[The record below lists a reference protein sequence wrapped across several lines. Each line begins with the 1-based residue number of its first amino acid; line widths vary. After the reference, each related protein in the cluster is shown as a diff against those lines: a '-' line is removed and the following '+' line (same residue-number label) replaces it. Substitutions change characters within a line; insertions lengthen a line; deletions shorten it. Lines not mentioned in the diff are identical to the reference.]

1 MKKPIL
7 ICALLISNIIVFS
20 NIKAQNNLERVYSS
34 LLSANLN
41 HCMDNAKTLYNLTS
55 KNEFSKELVERELNN
70 ITKYVDD
77 ANLNISSMKQ
87 FYSKTE
93 LKQINKYIESID
105 EHLAQVYLD
114 VKSIIQDLRNEKKIS
129 NKIFDLY
136 SELKKA
142 EQIDHKEMKR
152 IRNIKAFNEL

>member
-1 MKKPIL
+1 MKKTVL
-7 ICALLISNIIVFS
+7 LFVLLISNII
-20 NIKAQNNLERVYSS
+20 AQDNLERVYSS

-55 KNEFSKELVERELNN
+55 KDEFSKELVERELSN

-77 ANLNISSMKQ
+77 ANLNISSMKE
-87 FYSKTE
+87 FYSKIE
-93 LKQINKYIESID
+93 LEKVDKYIKSID

-114 VKSIIQDLRNEKKIS
+114 VKSIIKDLKNEKKIS

-142 EQIDHKEMKR
+142 EQLDHKEMKK
-152 IRNIKAFNEL
+152 IRNIKVFEEL